1 MNVHSSWFWLQKH
14 NLETTF
20 VHIKSNSTQNH
31 SYSIYIFGTRQGLIL
46 DIYIRLKYDHKK
58 SSTDT
63 PTMIYTKH
71 ILKTKWLNFC
81 QVLLKEWCKIQSIIF
96 LPNFNYTLKSLKKK
110 YRCLK
115 TTDFNRLH
123 IPHYDWNF
131 FIPSKSY
138 RILQKLWMSILNNQT
153 ESASI
158 QASQWHLY
166 AGIVVNYY
174 QNGL

>member
-1 MNVHSSWFWLQKH
+1 MAEFLPGIA
-14 NLETTF
+14 E
-20 VHIKSNSTQNH
+20 IMMQN
-31 SYSIYIFGTRQGLIL
+31 SIYHLSPKFQLYFKIF
-46 DIYIRLKYDHKK
+46 
-58 SSTDT
+58 
-63 PTMIYTKH
+63 
-71 ILKTKWLNFC
+71 
-81 QVLLKEWCKIQSIIF
+81 
-96 LPNFNYTLKSLKKK
+96 KKK

-138 RILQKLWMSILNNQT
+138 RILQKLGMSILNNQT

-158 QASQWHLY
+158 QASQWRFY

-174 QNGL
+174 QNGLYVIDCQMPYGIFIQIDIMFISWMK

>member
-1 MNVHSSWFWLQKH
+1 MITKKVQ
-14 NLETTF
+14 
-20 VHIKSNSTQNH
+20 
-31 SYSIYIFGTRQGLIL
+31 LI
-46 DIYIRLKYDHKK
+46 HQPW
-58 SSTDT
+58 S
-63 PTMIYTKH
+63 
-71 ILKTKWLNFC
+71 
-81 QVLLKEWCKIQSIIF
+81 IQSTYSRQNGGIF
-96 LPNFNYTLKSLKKK
+96 ARYCWKNDAKFNLSSFSQISTTGVYFKIVKKK

-138 RILQKLWMSILNNQT
+138 RILQKLGMSILNNQT

-158 QASQWHLY
+158 QASQWRLY

-174 QNGL
+174 QNGLKVIDCQMPYGICIQIDIMFISWMK

>member
-1 MNVHSSWFWLQKH
+1 MITKKVQLIHQPWSIQ
-14 NLETTF
+14 
-20 VHIKSNSTQNH
+20 STYSRQNGGILPGIAERMMQN
-31 SYSIYIFGTRQGLIL
+31 SIYHLSPKFQLYFKIF
-46 DIYIRLKYDHKK
+46 
-58 SSTDT
+58 
-63 PTMIYTKH
+63 
-71 ILKTKWLNFC
+71 
-81 QVLLKEWCKIQSIIF
+81 
-96 LPNFNYTLKSLKKK
+96 KKK

-138 RILQKLWMSILNNQT
+138 RILQKLGMSILNNQT

-158 QASQWHLY
+158 QASQWRFY

-174 QNGL
+174 QNGLYVIDCQMPYGICIKIDIMFISWMK

>member
-1 MNVHSSWFWLQKH
+1 MIAKTQFRDNIHAYQIQFNPKPVLVFIFLGQDKALFW
-14 NLETTF
+14 
-20 VHIKSNSTQNH
+20 
-31 SYSIYIFGTRQGLIL
+31 IY
-46 DIYIRLKYDHKK
+46 IYIRLKYDHKK

-71 ILKTKWLNFC
+71 ILKTKWRNFC

-123 IPHYDWNF
+123 KPHYDWNF
-131 FIPSKSY
+131 SIPSKSY
-138 RILQKLWMSILNNQT
+138 RILQKLGMSILNNQT

-158 QASQWHLY
+158 QASPWRLY

>member
-1 MNVHSSWFWLQKH
+1 MIAK
-14 NLETTF
+14 
-20 VHIKSNSTQNH
+20 TQFRDNIH
-31 SYSIYIFGTRQGLIL
+31 AYQIQFNPKPVLVFISLGQLRQGLIL

-71 ILKTKWLNFC
+71 ILKTKWRNFC

-96 LPNFNYTLKSLKKK
+96 LPNFNYTLKSLK
-110 YRCLK
+110 RS
-115 TTDFNRLH
+115 TDVWKLQILIDCTYH
-123 IPHYDWNF
+123 IMTGIFSYL
-131 FIPSKSY
+131 SKSY
-138 RILQKLWMSILNNQT
+138 RILQKLGMSILNNQT

-158 QASQWHLY
+158 QASQWCLY

>member
-1 MNVHSSWFWLQKH
+1 MITKKVQLIHQPWSIQ
-14 NLETTF
+14 
-20 VHIKSNSTQNH
+20 STYSRQNGGIFPGIAERMMQN
-31 SYSIYIFGTRQGLIL
+31 SIYHLSPKFQLYFKIF
-46 DIYIRLKYDHKK
+46 
-58 SSTDT
+58 
-63 PTMIYTKH
+63 
-71 ILKTKWLNFC
+71 
-81 QVLLKEWCKIQSIIF
+81 
-96 LPNFNYTLKSLKKK
+96 KKK

-138 RILQKLWMSILNNQT
+138 RILQKLGMSILNNQT

-158 QASQWHLY
+158 QASQWRLY

-174 QNGL
+174 QNGLKVIDCQMPYGICIQIDIMFISWMK

>member
-1 MNVHSSWFWLQKH
+1 MIAKTQFRDNIHAYQIQFNPKPVLVFISLRQDKALFW
-14 NLETTF
+14 
-20 VHIKSNSTQNH
+20 
-31 SYSIYIFGTRQGLIL
+31 IYIC
-46 DIYIRLKYDHKK
+46 IRLKYHKK

-71 ILKTKWLNFC
+71 MLNTKWLNFC
-81 QVLLKEWCKIQSIIF
+81 QVLLKEWCKIQSIVF
-96 LPNFNYTLKSLKKK
+96 LPNFHFTFKIFKKK

-123 IPHYDWNF
+123 IPHYVWNF

-138 RILQKLWMSILNNQT
+138 RILQKLGMSILNNQT

-158 QASQWHLY
+158 QASQWRLY